1 MDTHEI
7 LDPGEILYHGKK
19 FDVLRAVTAGR
30 NGAKVE
36 RVVVRHPGSVVIL
49 PVLDSA
55 GASPVDSAGASPVDS
70 AGASPVD
77 SAGASPV
84 GEPGKGPQ
92 VVAILNRRYSLG
104 RDLLE
109 LPAGTNEYKEEPL
122 ACAHRELIEE
132 TGYKAGRMEY
142 LGRFYTSP
150 GMTDELMH
158 AFVARDLSFVGQA
171 LEADEE
177 IRVRPIGVGEALA
190 MVDRGEIEDAKSVLC
205 LLWARAR
212 GMLGVD

>member
-1 MDTHEI
+1 MNDPMDTN
-7 LDPGEILYHGKK
+7 EILYHGKK

-30 NGAKVE
+30 DGAKVE

-49 PVLDSA
+49 PALDLA
-55 GASPVDSAGASPVDS
+55 GASPVDSAGASPVDRAGPSS
-70 AGASPVD
+70 A
-77 SAGASPV
+77 

-122 ACAHRELIEE
+122 VCAHRELIEE

-190 MVDRGEIEDAKSVLC
+190 MVERGEIEDAKSVLC

-212 GMLGVD
+212 GMLGVERT

>member
-1 MDTHEI
+1 MNDPMDTN
-7 LDPGEILYHGKK
+7 EILYHGKK

-30 NGAKVE
+30 DGARVE

-49 PVLDSA
+49 PVLDCA
-55 GASPVDSAGASPVDS
+55 GAR
-70 AGASPVD
+70 
-77 SAGASPV
+77 PV

-177 IRVRPIGVGEALA
+177 IRVRPIGVEEALA
-190 MVDRGEIEDAKSVLC
+190 MVERGEIEDAKSVLC

-212 GMLGVD
+212 GMLGVERT

>member
-1 MDTHEI
+1 MNDPRDTT
-7 LDPGEILYHGKK
+7 EILYHGKK

-30 NGAKVE
+30 DGARVE

-49 PVLDSA
+49 PVLDLA
-55 GASPVDSAGASPVDS
+55 GASPADHAGASP
-70 AGASPVD
+70 A
-77 SAGASPV
+77 
-84 GEPGKGPQ
+84 GEPVKGPQ

-122 ACAHRELIEE
+122 VCAHRELIEE

-177 IRVRPIGVGEALA
+177 IRVRPIGVVEALA

-212 GMLGVD
+212 GMLGVERT

>member
-7 LDPGEILYHGKK
+7 LGRGEVLYHGKK

-30 NGAKVE
+30 DGARVE

-49 PVLDSA
+49 PVLV
-55 GASPVDSAGASPVDS
+55 P
-70 AGASPVD
+70 
-77 SAGASPV
+77 AGASPV
-84 GEPGKGPQ
+84 GEQGSGPQ
-92 VVAILNRRYSLG
+92 VVAIWNRRYSLG

-122 ACAHRELIEE
+122 VCAHRELIEE

>member
-1 MDTHEI
+1 MNDPMDTN
-7 LDPGEILYHGKK
+7 EILYHGKK

-30 NGAKVE
+30 DGAKVE

-49 PVLDSA
+49 PVLEPA
-55 GASPVDSAGASPVDS
+55 GAR
-70 AGASPVD
+70 
-77 SAGASPV
+77 PV
-84 GEPGKGPQ
+84 GEQGSGPQ

-212 GMLGVD
+212 GMLGVERT

>member
-1 MDTHEI
+1 MNDPMDTHEI

-49 PVLDSA
+49 PVL
-55 GASPVDSAGASPVDS
+55 DS

-212 GMLGVD
+212 GMLGVERT